1 MNIPMLN
8 EINENTNAAKNEIL
22 KAMPAAGATSAEVEA
37 AKTAIIEAMTEG
49 GSGNTFVPSSAEVV
63 NASTGSSSVTA
74 FSANGKGW
82 TDVLIYTASRNSAQ
96 IARVTVDGVHVLNNV
111 CLPNDFSTMVTISST
126 AYHGFY
132 LRVRFNSS
140 IVIWI
145 DGLDSSNKTLAKG
158 IVYFE

>member
-1 MNIPMLN
+1 
-8 EINENTNAAKNEIL
+8 
-22 KAMPAAGATSAEVEA
+22 
-37 AKTAIIEAMTEG
+37 TAIIGAMTEG

-63 NASTGSSSVTA
+63 NVSTGSSSVTA

-82 TDVLIYTASRNSAQ
+82 TDLVIYTSSGNSAQ

-111 CLPNDFSTMVTISST
+111 CLPNDFNSMVTISSSD
-126 AYHGFY
+126 YHGFY

-145 DGLDSSNKTLAKG
+145 DGYNSNNKTWAKG